1 MLEKPFF
8 HRLNQIAD
16 WILRIV
22 TLNLFLVTST
32 LLIFTFYPGIA
43 ACYRLFKDW
52 CEGESTTI
60 FGGFWTYFKE
70 EIKMKLAISTILILV
85 LLVGIFSMISYNA
98 YIKEDAGLIYLIG
111 YYVVL
116 IFIIGFVMT
125 TLFTIPIMIYF
136 KNISLKNIY
145 KLALYIFARYFPISL
160 LVSILW
166 IVPFVLLLIPSL
178 MVIYV
183 VAGLSLTIL
192 LWVLVSRPIFKFL
205 KRIQQHD

>member
-1 MLEKPFF
+1 MFEKPFF

-22 TLNLFLVTST
+22 VLNLLLVTST
-32 LLIFTFYPGIA
+32 LFIITFYPGVQ

-52 CEGESTTI
+52 TEGKQTAI
-60 FGGFWTYFKE
+60 FAGFWMYFKE
-70 EIKMKLAISTILILV
+70 EIKTKLAISIILILV

-98 YIKEDAGLIYLIG
+98 YIKENAGMMYLIG

-116 IFIIGFVMT
+116 IFLIGFVMT
-125 TLFTIPIMIYF
+125 TLYTIPIMIYF
-136 KNISLKNIY
+136 KQISLKNIY

-166 IVPFVLLLIPSL
+166 IIPIILLLIPSL

-205 KRIQQHD
+205 ERIQQYD